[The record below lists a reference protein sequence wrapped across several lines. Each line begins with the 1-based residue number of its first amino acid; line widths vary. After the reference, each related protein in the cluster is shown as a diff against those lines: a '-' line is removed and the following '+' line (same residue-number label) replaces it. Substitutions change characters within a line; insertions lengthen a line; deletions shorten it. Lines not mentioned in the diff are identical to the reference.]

1 MNDDYASLITQQ
13 IYIYQR
19 LKEVSATV
27 NALDI
32 VDPEQLFDDGKE
44 SSNLKFDKR
53 ILAAAL
59 LANRSIKALQVM
71 LLEEQDIPSYCDE
84 LATAALS
91 SVDFI
96 ECFLEGRVAVSLL
109 VEIKLIQQI
118 AEFEARAETE

>member
-27 NALDI
+27 NALEV

-44 SSNLKFDKR
+44 SSDLKFDKT

-59 LANRSIKALQVM
+59 LAHRSIITLQLM
-71 LLEEQDIPSYCDE
+71 LLEKEDIPSDCDKK
-84 LATAALS
+84 AAAALS
-91 SVDFI
+91 SLDFI

-109 VEIKLIQQI
+109 AEIKLIQQI
-118 AEFEARAETE
+118 AEFEARAKTA